1 MGSDAFDRPAD
12 DPALDRVF
20 DVLADERRRDV
31 LYFLQKGADD
41 TANVETLADHLAG
54 SESSERD
61 DSETAGESDRSE
73 TIDEREQTI
82 AIQLSHVHLP
92 NSTRRTAWSTNP
104 TPRPSSTR
112 ATRPPR
118 RYWTRRR
125 WKTDSCGPVV
135 AVP

>member
-92 NSTRRTAWSTNP
+92 KLDAADVVEYEPDSQTVEYEGDE
-104 TPRPSSTR
+104 TPEALLD
-112 ATRPPR
+112 AT
-118 RYWTRRR
+118 T
-125 WKTDSCGPVV
+125 VEN
-135 AVP
+135 

>member
-92 NSTRRTAWSTNP
+92 KLDAADVVEYEPDSQTVEYEGDETAEALLD
-104 TPRPSSTR
+104 
-112 ATRPPR
+112 AT
-118 RYWTRRR
+118 T
-125 WKTDSCGPVV
+125 VEN
-135 AVP
+135 

>member
-92 NSTRRTAWSTNP
+92 KLDAADIVEYEPDSQTVEYEGDETAEALLD
-104 TPRPSSTR
+104 
-112 ATRPPR
+112 AT
-118 RYWTRRR
+118 T
-125 WKTDSCGPVV
+125 VEN
-135 AVP
+135 